1 MGIRRGKG
9 AVGMGFRSFARVK
22 KCKFWR
28 HSPLPKSAHCYPSDS
43 CLTSVESP
51 AAFRDTVRSVWSAPC
66 LLALFIGGGGSKA
79 GASSTHSKRFAQ
91 FGCVSAPLHCY
102 IRICSQAAKI

>member
-9 AVGMGFRSFARVK
+9 GVVEGFRRFSEVK
-22 KCKFWR
+22 KCKLLR
-28 HSPLPKSAHCYPSDS
+28 HSPLPKSLLHYPIDS

-51 AAFRDTVRSVWSAPC
+51 AAFRDTARSVWSAPS
-66 LLALFIGGGGSKA
+66 LLALIYGGGGSKS

-91 FGCVSAPLHCY
+91 FGCVSAPLPRY